1 MLKKHYLGDQS
12 MTIDVDAYV
21 DHFYI
26 HYKTETAKSLIP
38 GAIGYFDAK
47 RNETLAKMPEQA
59 IEDQLNAALTKM
71 DGQTASAQSV
81 KKILDNLD
89 QGSLLDETLEL
100 IAQKMNTSIETVYAN
115 AINGQDYTSAVSTVQ
130 SKFNSSLSSG
140 PMTKEAGLE
149 FFDYI
154 EKALNLIGENM
165 SSAQLSSFRAL
176 QQVFTGQASWSNEL
190 VAVSK
195 DSVSIAA
202 DVLRYLN
209 SAAEKLTTTG
219 GVSKASFSSTISNIF
234 SRAIGEEL
242 ARQMVQTALWD
253 IEQEADRI
261 MDGLVTSS
269 GGKLKWAGG
278 QSDVRA
284 SGTNKTS
291 QNRTAKVDLLT
302 NNVFGLSTTVNGS
315 NITIEVAA
323 NTSVKWQQKTS
334 RAIHIVSRMPLA
346 SILGSESA
354 NGQHYAYNIIAH
366 RLSPNGPNGN
376 FYQAYN
382 SIRASVAG
390 SFFTQWLT
398 GSGNA
403 LTQAGGIDRAQF
415 LMCNG
420 RIYSVMSIIRK
431 VCENTLKGVNADVRG
446 FAVDGEKKVSNKF
459 IQAFIGDKWIQDATL
474 ANIRSEMVKN
484 AINTLTISG
493 SLNPNVLKGL

>member
-1 MLKKHYLGDQS
+1 MPKKHYLGDQS
-12 MTIDVDAYV
+12 MAIDVDAYV

-26 HYKTETAKSLIP
+26 HYKTETAKNLIP

-47 RNETLAKMPEQA
+47 RNEVLAKMPEQA
-59 IEDQLNAALTKM
+59 IEDQLNATLTKM
-71 DGQTASAQSV
+71 NGQVASARSV
-81 KKILDNLD
+81 KKILDSLD

-100 IAQKMNTSIETVYAN
+100 IAQKMNTSIETAYSN

-130 SKFNSSLSSG
+130 SKFNSSLANG

-149 FFDYI
+149 FFNYI
-154 EKALNLIGENM
+154 EKALNLIGESM
-165 SSAQLSSFRAL
+165 SSAQLSSFKAL

-253 IEQEADRI
+253 IEQEADKAVN
-261 MDGLVTSS
+261 GFVTKS
-269 GGKLKWAGG
+269 GGKLKWTSG

-291 QNRTAKVDLLT
+291 QNRTVLT
-302 NNVFGLSTTVNGS
+302 NNVFELSTTVNGS
-315 NITIEVAA
+315 NVTIEVAA

-334 RAIHIVSRMPLA
+334 RTIHIVSRMPLA

-382 SIRASVAG
+382 SIRASIAG

-403 LTQAGGIDRAQF
+403 LTQTGGIDKAQF

-431 VCENTLKGVNADVRG
+431 VCENTLKGVNADIRG
-446 FAVDGEKKVSNKF
+446 FMVDGEKKVSNKF
-459 IQAFIGDKWIQDATL
+459 IQPFMGDNWVQDATL
-474 ANIRSEMVKN
+474 ANVRSEMVKN

-493 SLNPNVLKGL
+493 SLNPNILKGL